1 MNVNTETS
9 YVELITYDPTDDE
22 ILIRVISRRVT
33 VITNEHNLRDNNGIT
48 NKYSSG
54 S

>member
-33 VITNEHNLRDNNGIT
+33 VITNHEEIKDAD
-48 NKYSSG
+48 
-54 S
+54 